1 MKRIFAIS
9 LSLLMIGFILTS
21 ISASDEMD
29 EHEKW
34 CFAHY
39 EDDELEDCLNES
51 DSVPRTRAGCLF
63 CEH

>member
-1 MKRIFAIS
+1 MKKIFVMS

-21 ISASDEMD
+21 ISASEEMN

-39 EDDELEDCLNES
+39 EGVELAECLNEPEP
-51 DSVPRTRAGCLF
+51 VPGTRAGCLL